1 MREKSKA
8 GILRLLIPISV
19 LAIVILYLF
28 FNFSVKTKSAT
39 EEAVQREFQETVSN
53 RASRI
58 GAELQYVRIAG
69 EMVAQMIKSTSVQR
83 EEIVGQYMLAI
94 TEKTGA
100 YEAIFYQK
108 DKMCVDKSGNSI
120 ALNDKQYFPLIAQ
133 LADETQYLYVED
145 DEITGQAAIMLMVP
159 VPETEAA
166 LLLYYPTN
174 TIRDMMKID
183 TDYGKNA
190 AIAIVN
196 SKGGILIHNEME
208 SKFLENGSLWT
219 NVGNEFGVQ
228 VGKMKN
234 SLKRENIGFT
244 VIVADNETRTLVYAP
259 IEVNSWMLVVGV
271 DQSYVDQ
278 KMDQAWKKIC
288 VMLYQLVGA
297 MLLFVVIFAIIYIF
311 SRVKNEEKS
320 RILRERADTDLLT
333 GLNNKLA
340 TENRIKEYI
349 KDNPDTLAMMFV
361 LDIDDFKKINDTMG
375 HAFGDEVLSNL
386 GKRISANFRVTDI
399 IGRTGG
405 DEFTIFLKALK
416 DDSNTLS
423 EAKKLVN
430 FFKGFEVGE
439 YVKYSVSA
447 SIGAAV
453 FPADGNDFESLY
465 KAADQALYK
474 AKKRGKNQL
483 AFYDDRDRKE

>member
-1 MREKSKA
+1 
-8 GILRLLIPISV
+8 
-19 LAIVILYLF
+19 
-28 FNFSVKTKSAT
+28 
-39 EEAVQREFQETVSN
+39 
-53 RASRI
+53 
-58 GAELQYVRIAG
+58 
-69 EMVAQMIKSTSVQR
+69 
-83 EEIVGQYMLAI
+83 
-94 TEKTGA
+94 
-100 YEAIFYQK
+100 
-108 DKMCVDKSGNSI
+108 
-120 ALNDKQYFPLIAQ
+120 
-133 LADETQYLYVED
+133 
-145 DEITGQAAIMLMVP
+145 
-159 VPETEAA
+159 
-166 LLLYYPTN
+166 
-174 TIRDMMKID
+174 
-183 TDYGKNA
+183 
-190 AIAIVN
+190 
-196 SKGGILIHNEME
+196 
-208 SKFLENGSLWT
+208 
-219 NVGNEFGVQ
+219 
-228 VGKMKN
+228 MKN

>member
-8 GILRLLIPISV
+8 GIFRLLIPIAV
-19 LAIVILYLF
+19 LVIVILYLF
-28 FNFSVKTKSAT
+28 FNFSVKIKS
-39 EEAVQREFQETVSN
+39 EAEGTAQREFQETVSN
-53 RASRI
+53 RAGRI

-69 EMVAQMIKSTSVQR
+69 EMVAQVIKGAPVQG
-83 EEIVGQYMLAI
+83 EEIMGQYMLAV
-94 TEKTGA
+94 TEKTGV
-100 YEAIFYQK
+100 YEAVFYQK
-108 DKMCVDKSGNSI
+108 DKMCVDNSGNSVAI
-120 ALNDKQYFPLIAQ
+120 TDKQYFPLIDQ
-133 LADETQYLYVED
+133 LADETRYLYVED

-159 VPETEAA
+159 IPEMEAV

-174 TIRDMMKID
+174 AIRNMLRIN
-183 TDYGKNA
+183 TDYGKDA
-190 AIAIVN
+190 AIAIVD
-196 SKGGILIHNEME
+196 SKGGVLIHNEIE

-219 NVGNEFGVQ
+219 NVENEFGVQ
-228 VGKMKN
+228 AGKMKN
-234 SLKRENIGFT
+234 GLKQEDTGFT
-244 VIVADNETRTLVYAP
+244 VIVADSEIRTLVYAP
-259 IEVNSWMLVVGV
+259 IGVNSWMLVVGV
-271 DQSYVDQ
+271 NQSYVDQ
-278 KMDQAWKKIC
+278 KTDYAWKKIS
-288 VMLYQLVGA
+288 VMLYQLVGV
-297 MLLFVVIFAIIYIF
+297 MLLFGAVFAVIFIF
-311 SRVKNEEKS
+311 SRVRNEEKS
-320 RILRERADTDLLT
+320 RMLKERADTDLLT

-349 KDNPDTLAMMFV
+349 KENPDTLAMMFV
-361 LDIDDFKKINDTMG
+361 LDIDNFKKINDTMG

-386 GKRISANFRVTDI
+386 GKKISANFRVTDI

-423 EAKKLVN
+423 EAKKLVS
-430 FFKGFEVGE
+430 FFEDFEVGE

-453 FPADGNDFESLY
+453 FPADGKDFESLY

-474 AKKRGKNQL
+474 AKRRGKNQL